1 MENSTPMQGASL
13 ILTAYQDSLQTAMS
27 VVANNVANS
36 NTTGFKRT
44 AVAFDSYLSQPTPKD
59 SFRFAVEKG
68 IYRDAA
74 QGATAITGNPL
85 DVAIHGQGYL
95 PIQTEAGVR
104 YTRAG
109 AFQLDGE
116 GMLVTATG
124 DKVLDDG
131 NQPLSFPADATDIV
145 IGSDGTISAKSGTGS
160 VTQIGKLSVF
170 SFKNEKDLAPAGEN
184 LYLALGAPELNPE
197 GKLIQGAVERSNVRG
212 VEEMTRMIEISRAY
226 QRVANLLSTEHQRQ
240 TNAIQRLGKASA

>member
-1 MENSTPMQGASL
+1 MQGASL
-13 ILTAYQDSLQTAMS
+13 ILTAYQDSLQTAMN

-44 AVAFDSYLSQPTPKD
+44 AVAFDSYLSQPTPQD
-59 SFRFAVEKG
+59 SFRFAVERG

-74 QGATAITGNPL
+74 QGATFVTGNPL
-85 DVAIHGQGYL
+85 DIAIQGQGYI
-95 PIQTEAGVR
+95 PIQTEAGIR

-109 AFQLDGE
+109 SFQLDGE
-116 GMLVTATG
+116 GSLVTASG

-131 NQPLSFPADATDIV
+131 NQPLSFPADATDIL
-145 IGSDGTISAKSGTGS
+145 IGSDGTISAKSGGTGT
-160 VTQIGKLSVF
+160 VAQVGKLSIF
-170 SFKNEKDLAPAGEN
+170 MFKNEKDLASAGEN
-184 LYLALGAPELNPE
+184 LYLALQTPEINPE
-197 GKLIQGAVERSNVRG
+197 GKVVQGAVEQSNVRG
-212 VEEMTRMIEISRAY
+212 IEEMTRMIEISRAY